1 MGNRCMHCQLAN
13 KSALEPVNSQNPIN
27 AYKEIAGETFRGVN
41 NTTAQFKQS
50 LAYMQGRRIS

>member
-1 MGNRCMHCQLAN
+1 MHCQLAN

-27 AYKEIAGETFRGVN
+27 AYQEIAGETFRGVN